1 MEVEVARSQDYHDRA
16 KQVNELETT
25 KAGVKGLVDSGIA
38 EIPKFFIH
46 SLEIPRPEPS
56 CKIGNDIRLRVPVID
71 FQDYYGNRQKEIV
84 ESVRAAAETWGIF
97 QMVNH
102 GIPKASMEEL
112 LESFR
117 RFHEQPIEEKM
128 KWYNRDPVK
137 GVMYYSNGYLVSS
150 EIRADW
156 RDTLTCL
163 FQDKEL
169 DPETL
174 PQICRSANEDFLKQH
189 LCFYFY
195 FVKTNKIKDLFG
207 TCYTM

>member
-1 MEVEVARSQDYHDRA
+1 MEVEVRRSQDYYDRA
-16 KQVNELETT
+16 KQVDEFEGT

-46 SLEIPRPEPS
+46 SPEIPQQEPS
-56 CKIGNDIRLRVPVID
+56 CKISNDIRLRVPVID

-112 LESFR
+112 LESVR
-117 RFHEQPIEEKM
+117 RFNEQPIEEKM
-128 KWYNRDPVK
+128 KWYNRDPEK
-137 GVMYYSNGYLVSS
+137 GVMYYSNGYLLSS
-150 EIRADW
+150 TEIPADW
-156 RDTLTCL
+156 RDTLSCI

-195 FVKTNKIKDLFG
+195 FFKQTK
-207 TCYTM
+207 